1 MQQQEND
8 GAHNDEDLVC
18 LKREWSS
25 AVSGTL
31 SVDGLQQ
38 AAAFSKKRSSS
49 FQLFFASL
57 RLRPSVTMI
66 IFISSTFK
74 RSFGGF

>member
-1 MQQQEND
+1 MQQQQDD
-8 GAHNDEDLVC
+8 GAHNDKDLVC

-57 RLRPSVTMI
+57 RLRSSLMI
-66 IFISSTFK
+66 I
-74 RSFGGF
+74 SFGDF